1 MDRPLLSG
9 TLGPPLVNSC
19 SEEGASVPITPVG
32 PVGLLHC
39 IQNVLIGVATIGEE
53 EPSGAGL
60 KSSEALGENSC
71 WCTVL

>member
-39 IQNVLIGVATIGEE
+39 IQNVLIGVATR
-53 EPSGAGL
+53 
-60 KSSEALGENSC
+60 
-71 WCTVL
+71 VLQQSAKRSRQEQG